1 MASGWFRRKRGNLL
15 YCYYNDRG
23 LERSRTIGPATMDDK
38 KARMRVGELKLNQ
51 LVGQADLHPIAL
63 SSKVTLGMLA
73 EKYLA
78 QRSFRKL
85 STKELHEQIL
95 NKVVVPRWG
104 EYEAQSISVPE
115 LKDWFLTLPVKSPTR
130 GKYRIIMG
138 QVFKWAQDEK
148 LIPRYILDGVGFA
161 DSNPCKSIHGD
172 EFSQETD
179 YEALAV
185 EVLDTFALLS
195 HLEQPEYECVLL
207 VATCGFRAS
216 EALALKWRNILWDKA
231 RISICRS
238 FVHGKI
244 QDGAKTKLSRST
256 VEVPRLVLDVLATWR
271 QETMYAQDDDWVFSS
286 VKLSG
291 RKPRT
296 PTMLVQDYLYPAAV
310 NAGILKLGKDG
321 EYRSK
326 EGNVVQ
332 QFGFHNLGRHS
343 LATFLMDNKENP
355 AVVQAVMRHAK
366 MDMTL
371 YYSHSQR
378 KEKRAALDGY
388 AAQIAVPTEKRVHVP
403 GKPLVQ

>member
-23 LERSRTIGPATMDDK
+23 LERSKTIGPTAMGNK
-38 KARMRVGELKLNQ
+38 QAWLRVAELKLDK
-51 LVGQADLHPIAL
+51 LVGQPDPVV
-63 SSKVTLGMLA
+63 SKSVVTFGMLA
-73 EKYLA
+73 EKYLT

-104 EYEAQSISVPE
+104 EHEAQSVSVPE
-115 LKDWFLTLPVKSPTR
+115 LRNWFLALPIKSPTR
-130 GKYRIIMG
+130 GKYRVITG

-148 LIPRYILDGVGFA
+148 LIPRYIQDGDGFS
-161 DSNPCKSIHGD
+161 DTNPCQSIHGD

-185 EVLDTFALLS
+185 DVADTFALLS
-195 HLEQPEYECVLL
+195 HFDQPEYECTLL
-207 VATCGFRAS
+207 VATCGLRAS
-216 EALALKWRNILWDKA
+216 EALGLKWCDILWDRA
-231 RISICRS
+231 MISIRRG
-238 FVHGKI
+238 FVHAKI
-244 QDGAKTKLSRST
+244 QDGAKTKRSRT
-256 VEVPRLVLDVLATWR
+256 KVEVPRLVLDVLAAWR
-271 QETMYAQDDDWVFSS
+271 QETMYAENEDWVFPS

-310 NAGILKLGKDG
+310 KAGILTLGEDG
-321 EYRSK
+321 EYRSR
-326 EGNVVQ
+326 EGDVVR

-355 AVVQAVMRHAK
+355 AVVQAVMRHSK

-371 YYSHSQR
+371 YYSHSR
-378 KEKRAALDGY
+378 REEKRAALDGY
-388 AAQIAVPTEKRVHVP
+388 AAQIAVPAEKRVHEP
-403 GKPLVQ
+403 ANSLIQ